1 MKPLE
6 GELALAYCRQA
17 RQSLARVVELATEP
31 KAVEQLERALFNVS
45 QLERCVK
52 VAVARQVRRG

>member
-1 MKPLE
+1 MKALE

-17 RQSLARVVELATEP
+17 RQSLSRVVELATEP
-31 KAVEQLERALFNVS
+31 KSVEQLERALFNVT

-52 VAVARQVRRG
+52 VAVARSAVRK